1 MDYIVVSA
9 LKQGLSLKQ
18 ENTSMSYFRVFFL
31 SLILIVASS
40 CVTTP
45 VTGKRAFIVVPFSQ
59 EVELGNSAYRDFLNK
74 EKANISSDPKMNEVV
89 RRVALRIARAS
100 DMPNLNWEFK
110 VINSKEVN
118 AFCLPGGKIVIYTG
132 IMPICKTEAGLA
144 AVIAHEVAHAV
155 ARHGA
160 QRISQQVALSSG
172 LSLASLSF
180 DNSKYKDLIIA
191 SLGAGMTIGVVLPYS
206 RDNEYEADEIGTI
219 YMARAGYDP
228 KEAVALWER
237 FSRQYGTGQ
246 TPEFLSTH
254 PYSDNRSKRLKQEV
268 LPRAMVEYERS
279 PKYGAGVNL

>member
-1 MDYIVVSA
+1 
-9 LKQGLSLKQ
+9 
-18 ENTSMSYFRVFFL
+18 
-31 SLILIVASS
+31 
-40 CVTTP
+40 
-45 VTGKRAFIVVPFSQ
+45 
-59 EVELGNSAYRDFLNK
+59 
-74 EKANISSDPKMNEVV
+74 MNEVV

-180 DNSKYKDLIIA
+180 DNSKYKTL
-191 SLGAGMTIGVVLPYS
+191 
-206 RDNEYEADEIGTI
+206 
-219 YMARAGYDP
+219 
-228 KEAVALWER
+228 
-237 FSRQYGTGQ
+237 
-246 TPEFLSTH
+246 
-254 PYSDNRSKRLKQEV
+254 
-268 LPRAMVEYERS
+268 
-279 PKYGAGVNL
+279 